1 MLWTLDLDRRLLAT
15 EAKLGNASARVI
27 ADTLTKDLG
36 TPFSEDQ
43 VRNRLRRVK
52 AQIDAHEN
60 ARIMSQDEQ
69 KFDLPPLP
77 KDRYVGPRLAFFDI
91 ETTGLK
97 AHVGRML
104 WGSIADSWG
113 NVTSWSIEDFPG
125 KTPIDDSELVNAY
138 ARELEKYDG
147 EWVSWNGKLFDIPF
161 MNARLLKGGKEIV
174 RGDRVH
180 VDLMYYSKGSS
191 ARIGTSRLAGV
202 QDFFKTGN
210 SKTPLDFD
218 TWNLAISGDHDAI
231 TNVGE
236 HCEADCLV
244 LRDVYEHLKPLIRN
258 KHR

>member
-1 MLWTLDLDRRLLAT
+1 MLWTNDMDRALLAT
-15 EAKLGNASARVI
+15 ESSNEGAPASKLASILTEKLGW
-27 ADTLTKDLG
+27 
-36 TPFSEDQ
+36 PFSEDQ
-43 VRNRLRRVK
+43 IRNRLRRIK
-52 AQIDAHEN
+52 AQIESGEK
-60 ARIMSQDEQ
+60 ARVVSQDEQ
-69 KFDLPPLP
+69 NFSLDEVP
-77 KDRYVGPRLAFFDI
+77 KDRYVGPRVAFFDI

-113 NVTSWSIEDFPG
+113 NVKNFSLKDYPG
-125 KTPIDDSELVNAY
+125 KTLIDDSVLVDTY

-147 EWVSWNGKLFDIPF
+147 EWVSWNGKLFDCPF
-161 MNARLLKGGKEIV
+161 MNARLLKGGKPIL

-191 ARIGTSRLAGV
+191 ARVGTSRLAGV
-202 QDFFKTGN
+202 SEFFNTGN

-218 TWNLAISGDHDAI
+218 TWNLAMAGDLTALDK
-231 TNVGE
+231 VGE
-236 HCEADCLV
+236 HCEADVLV

>member
-52 AQIDAHEN
+52 AQIDAHES
-60 ARIMSQDEQ
+60 ARIPSQDEQ

-231 TNVGE
+231 QNVGE
-236 HCEADCLV
+236 HCEADVLV

>member
-1 MLWTLDLDRRLLAT
+1 MLWTLDLDRRLLAV
-15 EAKLGNASARVI
+15 EAANEEASHKELAAI
-27 ADTLTKDLG
+27 LTKELG
-36 TPFSEDQ
+36 QPFTSDQ
-43 VRNRLRRVK
+43 VRNRLRRIRETIDLHEK
-52 AQIDAHEN
+52 ARPI
-60 ARIMSQDEQ
+60 SQDEQ
-69 KFDLPPLP
+69 KFEITKLP
-77 KDRYVGPRLAFFDI
+77 KNRYVGPRVAFFDI

-113 NVTSWSIEDFPG
+113 NVTSYSIEDFPG
-125 KTPIDDSELVNAY
+125 STPIDDSELVNVF

-161 MNARLLKGGKEIV
+161 MNARLLKGGKEVV

-180 VDLMYYSKGSS
+180 VDLMYYSKGSA

-218 TWNLAISGDHDAI
+218 TWNMAIAGDHRAI
-231 TNVGE
+231 LKVGE
-236 HCEADCLV
+236 HCEADVLV

>member
-15 EAKLGNASARVI
+15 EASFGGATAKELAKKL
-27 ADTLTKDLG
+27 TQDLG
-36 TPFSEDQ
+36 TPFTEDQ
-43 VRNRLRRVK
+43 VRNRLKRIK
-52 AQIDAHEN
+52 AQIDAHET
-60 ARIMSQDEQ
+60 ARTVSQDEQ
-69 KFDLPPLP
+69 KFALADLP

-113 NVTSWSIEDFPG
+113 NVTSFSIEDYPG

-147 EWVSWNGKLFDIPF
+147 EWVSWNGKLFDVPF

-231 TNVGE
+231 MNVGE
-236 HCEADCLV
+236 HCEADVLV

>member
-1 MLWTLDLDRRLLAT
+1 MLWTNDMDRALLAT
-15 EAKLGNASARVI
+15 ESANDGAPAAKLASV
-27 ADTLTKDLG
+27 LTEKLG
-36 TPFSEDQ
+36 IPFSEDQ
-43 VRNRLRRVK
+43 VRNRLRRIK
-52 AQIDAHEN
+52 AQIEAGEK
-60 ARIMSQDEQ
+60 ARVVSQDEQ
-69 KFDLPPLP
+69 NFNLPEVP
-77 KDRYVGPRLAFFDI
+77 KDRYVGPRIAFFDI

-113 NVTSWSIEDFPG
+113 NVTNFSLKDYPG
-125 KTPIDDSELVNAY
+125 KTLIDDSVLVDAY

-147 EWVSWNGKLFDIPF
+147 EWVSWNGKLFDVPF
-161 MNARLLKGGKEIV
+161 MNARLLKGGKPV
-174 RGDRVH
+174 LRGDRVH

-202 QDFFKTGN
+202 QEFFNTGN

-218 TWNLAISGDHDAI
+218 TWNLAMAGDLNALDK
-231 TNVGE
+231 VGE
-236 HCEADCLV
+236 HCEADVLV

>member
-1 MLWTLDLDRRLLAT
+1 MLWTLDLDRRLLAA
-15 EAKLGNASARVI
+15 EASFGGATAKELAKKLTA
-27 ADTLTKDLG
+27 DLG

-43 VRNRLRRVK
+43 IRNRLKRIK
-52 AQIDAHEN
+52 AQIDAHDT
-60 ARIMSQDEQ
+60 ARTVSQDEQ
-69 KFDLPPLP
+69 KFALADLP

-113 NVTSWSIEDFPG
+113 NVESFSIEDYPG
-125 KTPIDDSELVNAY
+125 KTPIDDSELVDAY
-138 ARELEKYDG
+138 ARRLEKYDG
-147 EWVSWNGKLFDIPF
+147 EWVSWNGKLFDVPF

-218 TWNLAISGDHDAI
+218 TWNMAISGDHDAI
-231 TNVGE
+231 QNVGQ

>member
-60 ARIMSQDEQ
+60 ARIASQDEQ

-231 TNVGE
+231 QNVGE
-236 HCEADCLV
+236 HCEADVLV